1 MEYSYLVIDQND
13 SNKVKLSN
21 TLDDFNALHHLGTAK
36 DCDEGFNLI
45 LKVVPDVVLI
55 NLDEHSEASFQI
67 ACQLHQYLQQMPL
80 FIGMAKSQNYAYN
93 AIKNGFFDYWL
104 LPTNEFEVR
113 KTLLKLQ
120 KIKPK
125 TDGPTKICLKTYR
138 DYHYIDT
145 NEILYL
151 KADNNATDFI
161 LRNGTTISA
170 FKTLKSFETTLPK
183 NFIRIHQSYILN
195 VKYISRINYGRSTC
209 ALKNVSNQ
217 LPFSKSYRDRIDEL
231 KRLLSKNA
239 IDTLK

>member
-1 MEYSYLVIDQND
+1 MEYSYLVIAQNAE
-13 SNKVKLSN
+13 NKVQLNSVLK
-21 TLDDFNALHHLGTAK
+21 DFETLHHVGTAK
-36 DCDEGFNLI
+36 DCDEGFNLV
-45 LKVVPDVVLI
+45 LKLLPDMVLI
-55 NLDEHSEASFQI
+55 DLDENPKASFQI
-67 ACQLHQYLQQMPL
+67 AAQLHQYLQQMPL
-80 FIGMAKSQNYAYN
+80 FIGLSKAKNHAYD
-93 AIKNGFFDYWL
+93 ALKNNFFDYWL
-104 LPTNEFEVR
+104 LPANEFEVR
-113 KTLLKLQ
+113 KTVLKLC
-120 KIKPK
+120 KIKSK
-125 TDGPTKICLKTYR
+125 DEGPTKICLKTYR

-170 FKTLKSFETTLPK
+170 FKTLKSFEATLPK
-183 NFIRIHQSYILN
+183 NFVRIHQSYILN

-209 ALKNVSNQ
+209 ALKNVTNQ

>member
-1 MEYSYLVIDQND
+1 MEYSYLVINQNAEKNLELQAILGEFD
-13 SNKVKLSN
+13 
-21 TLDDFNALHHLGTAK
+21 TLHHLGTTG

-45 LKVVPDVVLI
+45 LKLLPDIVLI
-55 NLDEHSEASFQI
+55 NLDENPQASFQI
-67 ACQLHQYLQQMPL
+67 VCQLHQYLLEIPL

-93 AIKNGFFDYWL
+93 AIKNSFFDYWL
-104 LPTNEFEVR
+104 FPSNENEIR
-113 KTLLKLQ
+113 KTVFKLRKARPQ
-120 KIKPK
+120 V
-125 TDGPTKICLKTYR
+125 DAPTKICLKTYR

-170 FKTLKSFETTLPK
+170 FKTLKSFEATLPK

-195 VKYISRINYGRSTC
+195 VQYISRINYGRSTC
-209 ALKNVSNQ
+209 ALKNVSQQ
-217 LPFSKSYRDRIDEL
+217 LPFSKSYKNRVDEL

-239 IDTLK
+239 IETLK